1 MAELAAF
8 DALLGG
14 GGGALSS
21 DRVLTAGELPNLLGS
36 PEVTMG
42 PTGGGGGGSGALFP
56 FGRKGGGGGG
66 GADGLGG

>member
-1 MAELAAF
+1 MFQNKIKKLAY
-8 DALLGG
+8 
-14 GGGALSS
+14 
-21 DRVLTAGELPNLLGS
+21 LLGS